1 MLRAGAGT
9 AAEASVPIRTNT
21 PHGGPARS
29 SFVSMADDTI
39 GASYP
44 ATVPAALAET
54 LEKLDLR
61 EGLLR
66 ELQCYPEEAG
76 TILVETAEHL
86 LHEGE
91 REQGLRLLEAL
102 RDHPPAPEDAQ
113 YALIEI
119 ARDLRE
125 QGRGTESERMVEDLL
140 RTGGLQPGPAGL
152 LADLFE
158 GDGDPVR
165 ALHCYNIA
173 ARELLA
179 HPDESLAGA
188 SVYDIGPL
196 VGRARLRG
204 EAGLEPDGHDLVALE
219 AAGRFW
225 SERQGEA
232 WPPPGPGA

>member
-1 MLRAGAGT
+1 M
-9 AAEASVPIRTNT
+9 VPIRTNA

-29 SFVSMADDTI
+29 SFFSMADDTI

-44 ATVPAALAET
+44 ATVPDALAET
-54 LEKLDLR
+54 LERLDLR

-76 TILVETAEHL
+76 AILVETAEHL

-91 REQGLRLLEAL
+91 RDRGLRLLEAL
-102 RDHPPAPEDAQ
+102 RDHPPTPEDSQ

-125 QGRGTESERMVEDLL
+125 QGRGAESERMVEGLL
-140 RTGGLQPGPAGL
+140 RAGGLHPGPAGL

-165 ALHCYNIA
+165 ALHCYNVA
-173 ARELLA
+173 ARELLER
-179 HPDESLAGA
+179 PGGSLAGA
-188 SVYDIGPL
+188 CVFDLGPL

-204 EAGLEPDGHDLVALE
+204 EAGLEPDLHDLAALE
-219 AAGRFW
+219 AARRFW
-225 SERQGEA
+225 SERQGEG
-232 WPPPGPGA
+232 WPPQGGGA